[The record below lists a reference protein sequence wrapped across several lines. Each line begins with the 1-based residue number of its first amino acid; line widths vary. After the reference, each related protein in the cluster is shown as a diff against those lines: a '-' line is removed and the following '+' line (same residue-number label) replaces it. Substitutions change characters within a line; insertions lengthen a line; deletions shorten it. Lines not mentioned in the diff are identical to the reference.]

1 MRFFNTMAD
10 RIRTGIKT
18 WLRIQPA
25 QNATIN
31 IRETLDYEGNAIK
44 NRIWYRGESEELAQL
59 YSQLDGDRTRFWA
72 ASSTK
77 GMEIRKLHVG
87 IPSLIADMLA
97 SIVVADMNEVE
108 AGSRQD
114 EWDSIAKENDFIEL
128 VKGAIT
134 DTLYIG
140 DGAFKVSF
148 DTTLSALPIIEYYPG
163 DKIDIIRNRGRVKEI
178 VFKTVYNENNQEY
191 VLLEHYGIGFIR
203 YELTRGGRLYD
214 LKTVPELARLNDI
227 EWDGGFMMAVPLMF
241 YKSAKYDGRGKS
253 IFDSKID
260 DFDSLDEAWSQ
271 WMDALRKNRTKEYIP
286 DNMLPRNPYT
296 GEILKPN
303 SFDNAYI
310 KTDASMTEGVA
321 NKIELIQGNIPH
333 ESYLSTYITA
343 LDLCL
348 QGIMSPSTLGIDVK
362 KLDNAE
368 AQREKEKAT
377 LYSRNNI
384 VNQLQKALPKL
395 VDIVFKAYDTYN
407 LVAIKDID
415 IDVTFGEYANPSF
428 ESQVETISKAK
439 TGGIMS
445 VEASIEE
452 LYGDTKDDEWKQ
464 EEVARLKAEQGITEM
479 DEPMAGDEADII
491 PEEIPQTAE
500 GGRLNGAQVGSLMNM
515 IAMVKSGQL
524 TRTEAINIVTATL
537 GVPKEQAETFIENG
551 M

>member
-1 MRFFNTMAD
+1 M
-10 RIRTGIKT
+10 
-18 WLRIQPA
+18 
-25 QNATIN
+25 
-31 IRETLDYEGNAIK
+31 
-44 NRIWYRGESEELAQL
+44 
-59 YSQLDGDRTRFWA
+59 
-72 ASSTK
+72 
-77 GMEIRKLHVG
+77 
-87 IPSLIADMLA
+87 
-97 SIVVADMNEVE
+97 
-108 AGSRQD
+108 
-114 EWDSIAKENDFIEL
+114 
-128 VKGAIT
+128 
-134 DTLYIG
+134 
-140 DGAFKVSF
+140 
-148 DTTLSALPIIEYYPG
+148 PIIEYYPG

-203 YELTRGGRLYD
+203 YELTRGGKLYD
-214 LKTVPELARLNDI
+214 LKMVPELAGLNDI

-384 VNQLQKALPKL
+384 VNQLQKVLPKL
-395 VDIVFKAYDTYN
+395 VDIIFKAYDTYN
-407 LVAIKDID
+407 LTAIKDID

-452 LYGDTKDDEWKQ
+452 LYGDTKDDDWKQ

-479 DEPMAGDEADII
+479 DEPMAGDEAGII